1 MTRRLRDEGGFTLAE
16 LQVSMTIML
25 VIAFAA
31 LLSLDTFGSGAAT
44 TSRLTS
50 AEDAARRDVGRI
62 VSVLRNAGAPAP
74 TTGAV
79 PATIIQALDN
89 DLVMRSTTW
98 PGESATGITGTHIV
112 RLCLETATKTVW
124 FDGLRAGTA
133 GSSSPGS
140 ACPST
145 ASGWTHFP
153 IAKNVINS
161 AANPLF
167 RYGANPVRSV
177 GLTLR
182 TEGGS
187 TAKSR
192 PLKVD
197 SGGALRGAIA
207 PQVSV
212 ADITTG
218 ACENGRALLTLGLGV
233 IGAGLEGAKMTAA
246 NAIPA
251 GAGKLLVPAT
261 SAASNIVITITNVLG
276 LQTLLTKSVSC

>member
-16 LQVSMTIML
+16 LQVSMVIML

-31 LLSLDTFGSGAAT
+31 LLSLDVFGSGAAV

-74 TTGAV
+74 TSGAV

-89 DLVMRSTTW
+89 DLVMRSTAW
-98 PGESATGITGTHIV
+98 PGESATGTTGTHIV

-145 ASGWTHFP
+145 ASGWTHVP
-153 IAKNVINS
+153 MAKNVINDAS
-161 AANPLF
+161 NPLF
-167 RYGANPVRSV
+167 RYGPNPVRSV

-192 PLKVD
+192 PLKVE

-207 PQVSV
+207 PQVTV

-218 ACENGRALLTLGLGV
+218 ACENGRALLTLGLGAV
-233 IGAGLEGAKMTAA
+233 GAGLEGAKMTAA

-251 GAGKLLVPAT
+251 GTGKLLVPAT
-261 SAASNIVITITNVLG
+261 STASNIVITITNVLG